1 MLLNLDPIR
10 IFVPTA
16 SILGY
21 KWSSQYDVPLLDKVP
36 RKFGT
41 QIYYLL

>member
-21 KWSSQYDVPLLDKVP
+21 KWSSRYGVPLLDKIP
-36 RKFGT
+36 TEFPT